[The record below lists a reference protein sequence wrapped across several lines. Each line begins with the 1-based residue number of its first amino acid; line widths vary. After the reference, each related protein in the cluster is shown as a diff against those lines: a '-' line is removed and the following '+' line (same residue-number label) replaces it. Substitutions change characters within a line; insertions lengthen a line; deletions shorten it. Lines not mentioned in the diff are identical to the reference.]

1 MTPHIRFNNFTI
13 DNVSYSSGVFSGDNF
28 QRGFTYKGRK
38 YEGNGSII
46 GDRNVIINN
55 KHVIKKNQYKQEH
68 P

>member
-13 DNVSYSSGVFSGDNF
+13 DNVSSSSGVFSGDNF
-28 QRGFTYKGRK
+28 QKDFTYKGRK
-38 YEGNGSII
+38 YEGHGSII

-55 KHVIKKNQYKQEH
+55 KHLIKKNQSEQER